1 MGNIKVRKA
10 VIAAA
15 GFGTR
20 FLPQTK
26 AMPKEMLPIIDKPV
40 IQYVVEELV
49 ASGIT
54 DIIIVT
60 NYHKRAIEDH
70 FDAPNAELT
79 QLLEEGGKTD
89 RLDDLKKISD
99 LANIAYV
106 RQKVLLGNVG
116 PVFYA
121 ENWVG
126 NEPFIYTW
134 SDDFIDASPLRF
146 KQMIEAYE
154 SYGTSVVSCI
164 EATEDDD
171 YDKYGIVSG
180 TEITPGVYNIDTIV
194 EKPGKTNAP
203 SNLASVSGF
212 LFTPGIFPHIHK
224 QLENHKQGV
233 ETQIQAA
240 IQSMINE
247 SEKVTAL
254 KISDGTFYDAGS
266 KLGYLKTTVD
276 FALKNPEL
284 KQDFLNYLKKKAS
297 DQIV

>member
-70 FDAPNAELT
+70 FDAPNAELA
-79 QLLEEGGKTD
+79 QLLEEGGKAD
-89 RLDDLKKISD
+89 RLEDLKRISE

-106 RQKVLLGNVG
+106 RQKELLGNVG

-126 NEPFIYTW
+126 DEPFIYTW
-134 SDDFIDASPLRF
+134 SDDFIHASPLRF

-154 SYGTSVVSCI
+154 TYGTSIVSCI
-164 EATEDDD
+164 EATENED
-171 YDKYGIVSG
+171 YEKYGIVSG
-180 TEITPGVYNIDTIV
+180 TEIIPNVFNIDTII
-194 EKPGKTNAP
+194 EKPGRENAT

-224 QLENHKQGV
+224 QLEQRTEGV
-233 ETQIQAA
+233 ETQIQTA
-240 IQSMINE
+240 IQSMIDE

-254 KISDGTFYDAGS
+254 KIAEGTFYDAGS
-266 KLGYLKTTVD
+266 KLGYLKTVVD

-284 KQDFLNYLKKKAS
+284 SKDFEAYLKLKVG
-297 DQIV
+297 Q